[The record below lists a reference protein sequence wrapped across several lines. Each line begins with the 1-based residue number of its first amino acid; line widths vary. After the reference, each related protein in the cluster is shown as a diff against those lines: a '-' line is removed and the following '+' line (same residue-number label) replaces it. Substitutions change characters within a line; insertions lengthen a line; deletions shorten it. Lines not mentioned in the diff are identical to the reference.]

1 MKKFYCYLFL
11 CLSVLWVYGCGESIY
26 ESAGDRKA
34 KEAQQDALDF
44 DFINGNYGKIV
55 DYYNSIDNTAK
66 SLNDRETY
74 MFLNSLLGLGGF
86 NVLNGLDAFT
96 NNQNGSASPD
106 VYSSAG
112 AMIGISN
119 ISKEELKV
127 KTSIFNQAVVI
138 CNNKGGRDMQGNLV
152 ITDENIAT
160 LCKFTGLI
168 GTTMNVSGIISNLT
182 TNNSLEISQQ
192 GFQKALS
199 NVDISQNID
208 SILTQE
214 ALDLMTDTVNCVLI
228 QNDKLNG
235 VIGDTSSMIDEYK
248 MQLMDNNKVSKEK
261 LKNLI
266 LKFQTSK

>member
-1 MKKFYCYLFL
+1 MKKFYGYLFL

-26 ESAGDRKA
+26 ESAGDRTA

-86 NVLNGLDAFT
+86 NVLNGLDAFA

-138 CNNKGGRDMQGNLV
+138 CDNKGIHSNGV
-152 ITDENIAT
+152 FSISDENIAT

-192 GFQKALS
+192 GFQNALS
-199 NVDISQNID
+199 NVNISQNID

-214 ALDLMTDTVNCVLI
+214 ALDLMTATVNCALI

-235 VIGDTSSMIDEYK
+235 VIGNTSSMIDEYK
-248 MQLMDNNKVSKEK
+248 TQLMDNNKVSKEK

-266 LKFQTSK
+266 LSFQTNK